1 MMKILRNVKF
11 YFVIIS
17 LSMIWLVVEHLN
29 MKSTINLQ
37 DKKIDELTMRCD
49 SLNQEIFVLNIN
61 IGAYEVM
68 WEMLEEKNPKLANE
82 INNQVE

>member
-1 MMKILRNVKF
+1 
-11 YFVIIS
+11 
-17 LSMIWLVVEHLN
+17 MIWLVVEHLN